1 MKDPQMPPACLGLS
15 LIKMDLVEVE
25 LKCLAWLCCG
35 NHCRGSG
42 ALLKTVVAEHD
53 LSVLLREQLKRH
65 RRERERE
72 SGKTQIYE
80 FHQPVWA

>member
-25 LKCLAWLCCG
+25 LKCLTWLCCG

-53 LSVLLREQLKRH
+53 LSALLREQLKRH
-65 RRERERE
+65 RRERE
-72 SGKTQIYE
+72 SGKTQIHE